1 MSVIHFN
8 SRTRMAPALRH
19 LAITNSKRI
28 DLCPS
33 YHSGLVENSFKPLDP
48 HARKTCQRTTYK
60 QVRLILRWSMPRAK
74 PSFNPD
80 SFCRRLLTSRDNRVL
95 LKLRGL
101 AATDVWESR
110 FYSSSG
116 VPGPGQPR
124 AAE

>member
-48 HARKTCQRTTYK
+48 HARKRDLPTDNIQAGEVDFEMVNAAREAIV
-60 QVRLILRWSMPRAK
+60 QSGLILPPPA
-74 PSFNPD
+74 
-80 SFCRRLLTSRDNRVL
+80 
-95 LKLRGL
+95 
-101 AATDVWESR
+101 DV
-110 FYSSSG
+110 
-116 VPGPGQPR
+116 
-124 AAE
+124 A